1 MDEQMEVGDRQS
13 EQRVDEL
20 GMSDIQNCVLKLDE
34 RFNLISKLKA
44 RDQRSSYQKYVLMD
58 KFNEY

>member
-1 MDEQMEVGDRQS
+1 MDEQMKAEDRQS